1 MILKNGK
8 RLDGMGDSMPI
19 GSVIEYNGTD
29 IPDGWEI
36 LPDEEGDIYSEEEHK
51 IGRWINGKPIYR
63 KCFTLDTRIALG
75 NGHTK
80 MTTLAAQGII
90 NWEDITHIGFTVKD
104 DHAGYFSN
112 GFYTNETDASRCWVS
127 SDWVMFLCGTAY
139 GCGDTTFIIEYTKTT
154 D

>member
-8 RLDGMGDSMPI
+8 RIDGMGDSMPI
-19 GSVIEYNGTD
+19 GSIIEYNGVE

-80 MTTLAAQGII
+80 MTTLAEQGII

-104 DHAGYFSN
+104 DHAGYFSD
-112 GFYTNETDASRCWVS
+112 GFYTNETDASRCWIS
-127 SDWVMFLCGTAY
+127 SDWVMFLCGTQY